1 MKTIIIFFAIL
12 LTVTTL
18 LGQVNYFDTSF
29 YSPALDKEKMVRIY
43 LPPAYEE
50 NHELHYPVVYFL
62 HGLGGDHTSDS
73 GVLPVADSL
82 VRTEGINPLIIVI
95 ADNSCEPFKGSQYV
109 NSIIWG
115 NYEDF
120 MTTDLIAWVDSSFR
134 TIPERNARTLMGQ
147 SMGAYGSFRYGILHK
162 DKYGA
167 LAAHAGCVDS
177 FDSIFMET
185 IHSNVLKENQ
195 PGPPYFYD
203 YENSG
208 FWTQISFVGSGAVA
222 PNLNSPQK
230 FINPRIVEFPYDENG
245 LPIDSLIPKYRNS
258 NISDFIQQLTPA
270 DSVGILYGCGSQDFA
285 MFYQMN
291 VNLKSTLENL
301 GLPFEFYD
309 HDGGHSMPVGFME
322 RALIFLDSLMVS
334 PGKYDRPASRFH

>member
-1 MKTIIIFFAIL
+1 MKTIINFLVIL

-18 LGQVNYFDTSF
+18 FGQVNYFDTSF
-29 YSPALDKEKMVRIY
+29 YSPALDKEKTLRVW
-43 LPPAYEE
+43 LPPGYHE
-50 NHELHYPVVYFL
+50 NRELHYPVIYFL
-62 HGLGGDHTSDS
+62 HGWGGDHTSDS
-73 GVLPVADSL
+73 GVLPVVDSL
-82 VRTEGINPLIIVI
+82 VHAGIIDPLIVVI
-95 ADNSCEPFKGSQYV
+95 ADNSCEPFGGSQYM
-109 NSIIWG
+109 NSILWG

-120 MTTDLIAWVDSSFR
+120 MTTDLIAWADSSFR
-134 TIPERNARTLMGQ
+134 TIPKRDARSLMGQ

-162 DKYGA
+162 DKYRA

-203 YENSG
+203 YESSG
-208 FWTQISFVGSGAVA
+208 LWTQVSFAGAGA
-222 PNLNSPQK
+222 HTPNLNSPQK
-230 FINPRIVEFPYDENG
+230 YINPPFVEFPYDENG
-245 LPIDSLIPKYRNS
+245 LSIDSIMPKFRNN
-258 NISDFIQQLTPA
+258 NISDLIQQLTPA

-285 MFYQMN
+285 MYYPMN
-291 VNLKSTLENL
+291 VNFKSTLENL

-309 HDGGHSMPVGFME
+309 HDGGHSMPAGFME

-334 PGKYDRPASRFH
+334 PEKYGRTARRFH